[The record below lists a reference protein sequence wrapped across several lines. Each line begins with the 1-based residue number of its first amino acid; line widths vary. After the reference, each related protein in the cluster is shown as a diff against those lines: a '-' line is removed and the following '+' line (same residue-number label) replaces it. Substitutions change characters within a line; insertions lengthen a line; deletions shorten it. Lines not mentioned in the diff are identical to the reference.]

1 MQFAQELGSTHGIAA
16 VCDALDI
23 SQATYF
29 RARAPMHGP
38 RPKRRSPP
46 RRLSDA
52 ERSKLMWI
60 MHEPRFIDLA
70 PAEIHATLLQ
80 EGHFFASV
88 RTMHRILAEHNE
100 LRERRN
106 QLKRPAYAKPE
117 LLTTQPNQLWS
128 WDITKLRGP
137 AKWTYY
143 YLYVILDVF
152 SRYVVGWMVAH
163 REVASLAQKLIEQ
176 TCTRQGI
183 KAGKLTIH
191 ADRGSAMTSK
201 PVAFLMADLGVTKS
215 HSRPYVSDDNPFS
228 EAAFKTLKYQPAF
241 PERFGS
247 LEDARA
253 YCTDYFRWYNEDHH
267 HESLAYLTPAD
278 VHFDQVELRLRE
290 RQRALDRAYEAH
302 PERFTR
308 GRPTAKAPPREVW
321 INSPTANV
329 GACSGDG
336 TIPNYVGE
344 SVAFTPHGDPTAIH

>member
-52 ERSKLMWI
+52 ERSALMGI

-70 PAEIHATLLQ
+70 PAKIHATLLQ

-100 LRERRN
+100 LHERRN

-137 AKWTYY
+137 AKWIY
-143 YLYVILDVF
+143 
-152 SRYVVGWMVAH
+152 
-163 REVASLAQKLIEQ
+163 
-176 TCTRQGI
+176 
-183 KAGKLTIH
+183 
-191 ADRGSAMTSK
+191 
-201 PVAFLMADLGVTKS
+201 
-215 HSRPYVSDDNPFS
+215 
-228 EAAFKTLKYQPAF
+228 
-241 PERFGS
+241 
-247 LEDARA
+247 
-253 YCTDYFRWYNEDHH
+253 
-267 HESLAYLTPAD
+267 
-278 VHFDQVELRLRE
+278 
-290 RQRALDRAYEAH
+290 
-302 PERFTR
+302 
-308 GRPTAKAPPREVW
+308 
-321 INSPTANV
+321 
-329 GACSGDG
+329 
-336 TIPNYVGE
+336 
-344 SVAFTPHGDPTAIH
+344 